1 MARRSPTAPDAFA
14 YLRVLLCKSG
24 LDEHDRGV
32 RYVMRKLRDAG
43 MEVIYLVF
51 HDPGEIAAAAVQE
64 DVAVIGLSSFAGGH
78 IAAVT
83 RIRDDFHAAGAPL
96 PPLVLG
102 GIIPDAD
109 RAHVAELGVV
119 GVFGPGS
126 DPADIIETIRNSAGL
141 A

>member
-1 MARRSPTAPDAFA
+1 MVDRRDTAADGSAP
-14 YLRVLLCKSG
+14 LRVLLCKSG

-51 HDPGEIAAAAVQE
+51 HDPGEVAPAALQE
-64 DVAVIGLSSFAGGH
+64 DVSVIGLSSFAGGH

-102 GIIPDAD
+102 GIIPDAERD
-109 RAHVAELGVV
+109 AVAALGVV

-126 DPADIIETIRNSAGL
+126 DPTDIIDTITTAAAPG
-141 A
+141 